1 MQVRERVWE
10 GFTRLGPDSCSCPW
24 VRTPVDRENHGDSWA
39 QMQLPSVFMAESLRH
54 SPLGA
59 DTRKRKNH
67 SGFIF
72 LQMRFIKPRKCLQ
85 T

>member
-1 MQVRERVWE
+1 MQVRERVCE
-10 GFTRLGPDSCSCPW
+10 GFTRLGPDSCSCTW
-24 VRTPVDRENHGDSWA
+24 DRTPVDRENHGDSWA
-39 QMQLPSVFMAESLRH
+39 QIQLPHVFMSESPRH

-72 LQMRFIKPRKCLQ
+72 LQMRFMKPRRSLQ
-85 T
+85 A